1 MTMKSILEALYRG
14 QIHPE
19 EVIVPTHP
27 EYRSL
32 SRQLGAM
39 TEKWR
44 KELPDEMFREF
55 ENYSD
60 LCVSVNSLHIE
71 AAFIHGFKLGAN
83 MIIEVMNK
91 REELVS
97 NEAAGVSL

>member
-1 MTMKSILEALYRG
+1 MESILEALYRG
-14 QIHPE
+14 QLHPE
-19 EVIVPTHP
+19 EIIVPTHP

-44 KELPDEMFREF
+44 KELSDEMFHEL
-55 ENYSD
+55 EKYSD
-60 LCVSVNSLHIE
+60 LCVSVNSLHGE
-71 AAFIHGFKLGAN
+71 AAFVHGFRLGAN
-83 MIIEVMNK
+83 MIIEVMSK
-91 REELVS
+91 REELVP